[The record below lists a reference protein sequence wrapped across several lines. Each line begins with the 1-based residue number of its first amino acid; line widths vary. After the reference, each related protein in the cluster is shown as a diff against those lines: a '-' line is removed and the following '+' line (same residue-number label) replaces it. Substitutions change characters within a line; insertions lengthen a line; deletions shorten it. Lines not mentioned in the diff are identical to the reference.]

1 MKIINRFEATV
12 KKNPNTLAVIDNDRE
27 VSFQQLRE
35 KALKIGEAVRERLGG
50 MINQPVSI
58 FLSESADYVAA
69 ILGVLY
75 SGNFY
80 VPLIKNGAKSLLK
93 TVIESINPQVIITD
107 FESAGALV
115 RCAISI
121 SKQLVLEEVYEEV
134 LDEDPIVEEYR
145 KITDKDPVYIMHTS
159 GSTGVPKGV
168 VISHGGL
175 VDYVEWVGKTFQMDA
190 TKRIG
195 SKTSFAFDNSVLDI
209 FSMVFY
215 GSLLVLKY
223 PKEKKPDL
231 KKVLFKMLQEIKEH
245 RINLIFWVPL
255 YLKLFADH
263 DIFQEGVPANLKQVL
278 FCGEVMHNKHLNYWR
293 KHLPDTQYANLYGP
307 TEVTDVCSY
316 YIVNRP
322 FSDDE
327 PLPIGKA
334 CENMSVLILNDDLKL
349 IEPGESGE
357 IYVRGTGVALG
368 YWQNP
373 FETAKVFVQNPLH
386 NDYSDI
392 CYKIGDLG
400 TYNAYG
406 EILFLGRKDTQ
417 IKYFGTRIELGEIEV
432 AACAMEGIEDCVVLF
447 DSQEAVMTLV
457 YQASSEIEKLEIMRF
472 LHDKVTAVP
481 TRYVHMKKFPLNN
494 SGKVDRVT
502 LRGLLREKLNGN

>member
-1 MKIINRFEATV
+1 MKIIRQFEATV
-12 KKNPNTLAVIDNDRE
+12 EKHANQTAIIDNDGE
-27 VSFQQLRE
+27 VTFQELRH
-35 KALKIGEAVRERLGG
+35 KALIIGAALNERFGG
-50 MINQPVSI
+50 KINQPVSI

-80 VPLIKNGAKSLLK
+80 VPLIKNGAKRLLK
-93 TVIESINPQVIITD
+93 TVVENIQPEVIITD

-115 RCAISI
+115 RCAIPL
-121 SKQLVLEEVYEEV
+121 SKQLVLEEVYEESGKN
-134 LDEDPIVEEYR
+134 PASVEGYLQ
-145 KITDKDPVYIMHTS
+145 ITDKDPVYIMHTS

-175 VDYVEWVGKTFQMDA
+175 MDYIHWVGETFQMDA
-190 TKRIG
+190 TKRI
-195 SKTSFAFDNSVLDI
+195 SSRTSFAFDNSVLDI
-209 FSMVFY
+209 FSMIFY
-215 GSLLVLKY
+215 GSLLVIKY
-223 PKEKKPDL
+223 TKEKKPDL
-231 KKVLFKMLQEIKEH
+231 KKVLFEMLRELKEH

-263 DIFQEGVPANLKQVL
+263 DVFQEGIPQDLKQVL

-316 YIVNRP
+316 YVVNRP
-322 FSDDE
+322 FNDDE

-334 CENMSVLILNDDLKL
+334 CENMSVLILNDDLKPVV
-349 IEPGESGE
+349 PGESGE
-357 IYVRGTGVALG
+357 IYARGTGVALG
-368 YWQNP
+368 YWRNRE
-373 FETAKVFVQNPLH
+373 ETAKVFVQNPLH
-386 NDYSDI
+386 HHYQDI
-392 CYKIGDLG
+392 CYKTGDLA
-400 TYNAYG
+400 TYNERG

-417 IKYFGTRIELGEIEV
+417 IKYYGTRIELGEIEV

-447 DSQEAVMTLV
+447 DSVKSEMTLV
-457 YQASSEIEKLEIMRF
+457 YQASAEIEKIEIMRF

-481 TRYVHMKKFPLNN
+481 TRYVHMKQLPVNN
-494 SGKVDRVT
+494 SGKVDRVE
-502 LRGLLREKLNGN
+502 LRKFVS